1 MFKLAVA
8 LFQDSGIFFRILD
21 LFFRVM
27 VRVKVRVMVRVKV
40 RVRVSS
46 SPSPSRILENLSSKS
61 VCDKEWIK
69 NATEN
74 SIILE

>member
-1 MFKLAVA
+1 MFKPAVV

-21 LFFRVM
+21 LFLRVRLM
-27 VRVKVRVMVRVKV
+27 VRVKVRV
-40 RVRVSS
+40 SLAS
-46 SPSPSRILENLSSKS
+46 LPSRILENLSPKS

-74 SIILE
+74 SRILG

>member
-1 MFKLAVA
+1 MFKLAVV

-21 LFFRVM
+21 LFLRLM
-27 VRVKVRVMVRVKV
+27 V

-46 SPSPSRILENLSSKS
+46 SPSASRILENLSSKS
-61 VCDKEWIK
+61 VCDEEWIK

-74 SIILE
+74 SRILE